1 MSHINNNPTES
12 PVAVMSIVPVK
23 TVEDLVSNAASLPAG
38 STLYVNPG
46 TYTLTSATGPLI
58 VGNGVTIRGAGE
70 DQTIIT
76 EDGSLADA
84 LIKMENAS
92 VGTYGVAALTAWAN
106 SGTTDTAAE
115 AGNINDGDIL
125 FLQDG
130 GGSEKFTSTAFGNG
144 NPGTGAYKLRHE
156 VPIAFNVSSTL
167 TVYNVYSSD
176 IVIEK
181 LTLLGDSSNT
191 TNGISITG
199 GKNIRVRDVKIKN
212 CVHAPLLLQSVV
224 ESNFEYKGFDSTNN
238 CLRVVAGGIT
248 DCKVSLRSYNCATA
262 ANSVVVMYSYYSDL
276 SIVTF
281 GSTPSDTTFNF
292 NYCHR
297 NIIRVISS
305 TTAGVRTMQLNSS
318 DDNIVHCSSQMAV
331 LDSGTGNQITS
342 T

>member
-1 MSHINNNPTES
+1 MAIGIINGKINEVTLVNNVTDLAS
-12 PVAVMSIVPVK
+12 AVTTAK
-23 TVEDLVSNAASLPAG
+23 AG
-38 STLYVNPG
+38 DTIRIAPG
-46 TYTLTSATGPLI
+46 TYTLTSSLVIPS
-58 VGNGVTIRGAGE
+58 GVTLQGSGVGQTTLYGAF
-70 DQTIIT
+70 
-76 EDGSLADA
+76 ADA

-92 VGTYGVAALTAWAN
+92 VGPYGVAALTAWAN
-106 SGTTDTAAE
+106 SGTTDTAGDAT
-115 AGNINDGDIL
+115 NINDGDIL

-199 GKNIRVRDVKIKN
+199 GKNICVRDVKIKN

-248 DCKVSLRSYNCATA
+248 DCKVSLSSYNCATA

-276 SIVTF
+276 SVVTF

-292 NYCHR
+292 NLCQR

-305 TTAGVRTMQLNSS
+305 TTAGVRTLQLNSS